1 MPVMSAF
8 CSPDKGVRGV
18 EVTFGWVLGAE
29 RFVCFLLL
37 LDALAL
43 LAGDFFEVTLLDL
56 AVVVRGFAVVL
67 VVPEVVF
74 LVVRVAIKS
83 PH

>member
-1 MPVMSAF
+1 MMSAF

-18 EVTFGWVLGAE
+18 EVTFSWDLGAE
-29 RFVCFLLL
+29 RVVCLLLL
-37 LDALAL
+37 LDAFAL
-43 LAGDFFEVTLLDL
+43 LAGVFFEVTLLDL

-74 LVVRVAIKS
+74 FVVRVAIKS